1 MTIRTKLLLLSF
13 FPIVGLIYIS
23 VISMIEMGKLN
34 QSATR
39 IYDGQLIP
47 LVNLK
52 TISGILTTEI
62 VDKIS
67 LTQVGLAKAGEAAK
81 SLAEAD
87 KRFLALWSQYQ
98 QEQAATDEEREVIKE
113 INTLIETSSAAVSK
127 VSNKLGKMAKIF
139 KSGDVTG
146 KLDRD
151 VKNLYVVTEPIKH
164 ALLNL
169 IDIKTA
175 QAAQEMGVITERYES
190 QKSSL
195 IVNILVMI
203 AFLAIIII
211 LIYRSIRQPINKL
224 QSSIESIATS
234 SDLTIHVDTSS
245 KDEISQIATSFIH
258 MLDKVKVVINDIH
271 LVSQQLAT
279 SSDEM
284 REISL
289 RSQSAVEE
297 QTTDLQSVAGAMN
310 EMVITSA
317 DIARNAEIADQK
329 ATDTN
334 RQAED
339 SIKMIQIS
347 SRATSAFVNEF
358 TSVSQ
363 QMEALGKDT
372 TDIVSI
378 VDVIEGIAEQTNLLA
393 LNAAIEAA
401 RAGEQGRGFA
411 VVADEVRMLSQR
423 THSSTEEVK
432 QGIERLLKGTNNVS
446 SGMET
451 ALVNAESTRDSSVKA
466 DTSINGVLSHITEI
480 RDLNSQIAGASE
492 EQTCVASDID
502 KSLTRVN
509 QTARNTSKLSLS
521 LNETATRL
529 SELSSRLNTAISVF
543 KIN

>member
-62 VDKIS
+62 IDKIS

-98 QEQAATDEEREVIKE
+98 QEQAATDDEREVINE

-224 QSSIESIATS
+224 QNSIESIATN

-509 QTARNTSKLSLS
+509 QTARNTSKISLS